1 MFLFK
6 KITVFKSKN
15 LRVTGAA
22 WVVGTVKITKNLK
35 SFKSKLLLN
44 LYPKVKIYKN
54 IK

>member
-22 WVVGTVKITKNLK
+22 WVVGTVKIYNELKKN
-35 SFKSKLLLN
+35 SNQNF
-44 LYPKVKIYKN
+44 Y
-54 IK
+54 